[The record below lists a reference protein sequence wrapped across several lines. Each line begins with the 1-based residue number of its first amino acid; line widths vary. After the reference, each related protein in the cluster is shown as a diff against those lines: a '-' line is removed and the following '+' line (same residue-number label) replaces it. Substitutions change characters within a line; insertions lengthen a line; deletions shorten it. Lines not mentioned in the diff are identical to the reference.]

1 MIATLEAPPS
11 DSAPSVVDVDARVNE
26 LVETI
31 SASRLNLW
39 NSCRLKFWFRYVDQI
54 RKPVAPVLHVGS
66 VVHSVLQAWNLA
78 RWRRED
84 TGTDAMRAVFEESWV
99 TLNADKPIAWEEDE
113 EVTQKTAAWLLVET
127 YLRDSPIPKDE
138 RPEAVEV
145 RVESDMRQMGL
156 PKLVGV
162 IDLVRS
168 GGRIVDFK
176 TTAQTPTSSRAA
188 FLNEIQAS
196 CYAMLYRESTG
207 RIEGGIEIHHLVKLK
222 TPKIVVVPLG
232 PMTELQETRLLRLI
246 RNHVD
251 GLTRRDIVPSRG
263 FHCSGCEFFD
273 ECRNWG

>member
-1 MIATLEAPPS
+1 MSASAYTAETQAPGRSLE
-11 DSAPSVVDVDARVNE
+11 DLTRTV
-26 LVETI
+26 

-39 NSCRLKFWFRYVDQI
+39 TQCRLKFWFRYVEEI
-54 RKPVAPVLHVGS
+54 PKPVTPALHVGS
-66 VVHSVLQAWNLA
+66 TVHGVLQAWNMA
-78 RWRRED
+78 RWKKEPLNIDGLKERFRNLWDEQQKLVPVD
-84 TGTDAMRAVFEESWV
+84 WKGEEEAQR
-99 TLNADKPIAWEEDE
+99 TTAWN
-113 EVTQKTAAWLLVET
+113 VLET
-127 YLRDSPIPKDE
+127 YFHETPIPSNE
-138 RPEAVEV
+138 RPEGVEV
-145 RVESDMRQMGL
+145 GVETDLSKHGL
-156 PKLVGV
+156 PSLIGV

-176 TTAQTPTSSRAA
+176 TTAQTPTPSRAG

-196 CYAMLYRESTG
+196 CYALLYREATG
-207 RIEGGIEIHHLVKLK
+207 KPEGGIEIHHLVKLK

-246 RNHVD
+246 KNHVE